1 MAMSIRVRLAGV
13 LFTGA
18 VVFGAGC
25 AQTGTAA
32 NAARS
37 ATPPVSSPPV
47 SAAAVSP
54 TASAPS
60 ATPGPAGG
68 SAAPA
73 SPSPAPATQRPTI
86 RFGAHNGDVKALQE
100 RLRALHYDPG
110 TIDGR
115 YGQATQLALFAFQKV
130 NRLRLNGTVGAS
142 VWKALDAPRTPASL
156 VRGGADDRVEI
167 DLSRQLLYV
176 YRDGEIAL
184 ISHTSSGGGYE
195 FCTTDPGTTNK
206 RCRNA
211 VTPTG
216 DYETGHRVEGWD
228 KGPLG
233 SLYKP
238 VYFNGGIAVHGYPSV
253 PLKPVSHGCVRVPM
267 STADLFQKL
276 VGTGVDVHV
285 RRPV

>member
-1 MAMSIRVRLAGV
+1 M
-13 LFTGA
+13 
-18 VVFGAGC
+18 FGAGC

-32 NAARS
+32 NAERS
-37 ATPPVSSPPV
+37 VSPPVTSPSV

-54 TASAPS
+54 STGAPS
-60 ATPGPAGG
+60 AKGIPAGR

-73 SPSPAPATQRPTI
+73 APTPAPVTERPTI
-86 RFGAHNGDVKALQE
+86 KFGEHNADVKALQE
-100 RLRALHYDPG
+100 RLRKLHYDPG
-110 TIDGR
+110 AADGK

-130 NRLRLNGTVGAS
+130 NRLKLNGTVGAS
-142 VWKALDAPRTPASL
+142 VWKALDAPRTPAPL

-195 FCTTDPGTTNK
+195 FCTTDPGATSQ
-206 RCRNA
+206 RCRHA

-216 DYETGHRVEGWD
+216 DYQTGRRVEGWD

-285 RRPV
+285 RGSV